1 MQRLMRRPEPP
12 SEGQGPLYADVKLAM
27 TEVQAYARSH
37 GGAIELVSVSDS
49 GDVTV
54 KMSGACSGCPM
65 STITLKLGI
74 ESQLKLLVPGVGRVI
89 QLK

>member
-1 MQRLMRRPEPP
+1 
-12 SEGQGPLYADVKLAM
+12 M